1 MKNDFIVNIIH
12 RPELSP
18 EYAEKA
24 GEKKENSVQDE
35 SLVIFKFQQEAPH
48 KNGKIFLLN
57 KLMI

>member
-24 GEKKENSVQDE
+24 GEKNSVQDE
-35 SLVIFKFQQEAPH
+35 SLAIFKFQQEAPH